1 MARITLQLG
10 GLMSVL
16 ALFSAQVSA
25 LPFSPIEPRS
35 FALGGTGVSSASNA
49 NAGFLNPA
57 LLAVNERDEAL
68 VLHAPVLGFRYFD
81 KQNVMDS
88 LANYQR
94 IGAEASYDTVLHDFN
109 NAIYVNNNVNESLVN
124 IGGWANVMRTRIP
137 DLANKS
143 VQQEFMAAAVVGI
156 PHEKL
161 NMTFSLS
168 SKILGGGVVDIADS
182 DLTELDRIIKEAD
195 DASLLST
202 ESFDSTQFASRFRGR
217 GLSTTEF
224 GLSIARQYSFAGHD
238 IAVGVTPKYIQATSF
253 DYATYIS
260 TADFETDLNKK
271 SHSAFDVDVGAAKSY
286 GNGWSTGV
294 AIKNLIGQKYQTS
307 LDNEIRIKPQ
317 ARIGISHAMKWVA
330 VAVDMDLNKSQSLG
344 FDSET
349 QYLGIGAELNVFD
362 MSTIRIGYRSN
373 MSDVDTSLATVGL
386 GIKVYGVQV
395 DLAAGANEDEIDF
408 AAQASFRF

>member
-1 MARITLQLG
+1 MARKTLQLG

-35 FALGGTGVSSASNA
+35 FALGGTGVSSGSNA

-68 VLHAPVLGFRYFD
+68 VLHAPILGYRYFD

-94 IGAEASYDTVLHDFN
+94 IGAESAYDTALNDFN
-109 NAIYVNNNVNESLVN
+109 NAININESLVN

-137 DLANKS
+137 DLANKA

-168 SKILGGGVVDIADS
+168 SRVLGGGVVDIADS
-182 DLTELDRIIKEAD
+182 DLTELDRIIKAAG
-195 DASLLST
+195 DASLLSG
-202 ESFDSTQFASRFRGR
+202 ELFDSRAFASRFRGR
-217 GLSTTEF
+217 GLSTTELA
-224 GLSIARQYSFAGHD
+224 LSMARQYSFAGHD

-253 DYATYIS
+253 DYATYIDA
-260 TADFETDLNKK
+260 ADYETDLNEK

-307 LDNEIRIKPQ
+307 LGNEIRIKPQ